1 MRLGLWSCPLH
12 LGGTCARQDELRMRL
27 QHLALFRGIEL
38 GACAVNLGS
47 RMPSTRLAPDRLW
60 RLPSDLWRLPSDNPR
75 VTVEVAPDFPLRFP
89 DVALRQNRFPH
100 SENLRKSGNP

>member
-1 MRLGLWSCPLH
+1 
-12 LGGTCARQDELRMRL
+12 MRL
-27 QHLALFRGIEL
+27 QHLALFRGIGL

-60 RLPSDLWRLPSDNPR
+60 RLPFDHHR

-89 DVALRQNRFPH
+89 NVALRQNRFLP
-100 SENLRKSGNP
+100 SVNLRKSGRSMMAINEAAQRPLS